1 MPELKTESQAL
12 AAALLLAVT
21 APHESIA
28 AEATASAELIAAN
41 MLPADA
47 DAVRDVLEVA
57 LAMLTPEA

>member
-1 MPELKTESQAL
+1 MPDLKNESQAL

-21 APHESIA
+21 AHHESIA

-47 DAVRDVLEVA
+47 DAVRDVLEIA

>member
-1 MPELKTESQAL
+1 MPELKNESQAL

-21 APHESIA
+21 ASHKSIA

-47 DAVRDVLEVA
+47 NAVRDVLEVA